1 VSVDQ
6 FLKVMCVDGHPIFMP
21 QEPTVQVKKEEKPK
35 QEVIKKANSPPKEEL
50 YPVTSFL
57 GQDFDMYFNDSL
69 VDHTHRCPP
78 C

>member
-1 VSVDQ
+1 
-6 FLKVMCVDGHPIFMP
+6 MP

-78 C
+78 CSHILSTDVKE